1 MDTLNVKSFGFM
13 FINISYFFKK
23 KTVTRTA
30 FYKLYNKEWGGTAN
44 ILWENIPQQ

>member
-13 FINISYFFKK
+13 FINISYFKK
-23 KTVTRTA
+23 KTVTRIA
-30 FYKLYNKEWGGTAN
+30 FYKVYNEEWDETAN